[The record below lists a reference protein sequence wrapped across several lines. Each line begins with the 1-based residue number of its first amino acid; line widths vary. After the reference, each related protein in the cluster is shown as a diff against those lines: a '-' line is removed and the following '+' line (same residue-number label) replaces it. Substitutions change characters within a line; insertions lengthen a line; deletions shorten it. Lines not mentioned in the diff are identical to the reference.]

1 MTNFHIDATNLHW
14 LEGLDERQDH
24 CLHGHGVAVIGE
36 RTLEYDCTVSSTA
49 LYLLKSLTEDHIIYE
64 AANQMLPCCGHFMFP
79 DSSGE
84 NVHISGCPNG
94 IDWTVRHIAGAV
106 ELILEDGY
114 TVTVPMADYRRD
126 SRKNKYNPFL
136 AMGTGPD
143 LEKWESWLVL
153 EMARCTEYFEKLPLV
168 QDKPLLDSIL
178 YSGVWM
184 EFERLRPRKGRGGEE
199 ET

>member
-1 MTNFHIDATNLHW
+1 MTNFHIDATNLQW

-24 CLHGHGVAVIGE
+24 CLHGHGIAVIGE

-94 IDWTVRHIAGAV
+94 IDWTVRHIEGAV

-114 TVTVPMADYRRD
+114 TVTVPMGDYRREVLAFA
-126 SRKNKYNPFL
+126 RKIEDFYDRSLPKDVDTL
-136 AMGTGPD
+136 C
-143 LEKWESWLVL
+143 LEDG
-153 EMARCTEYFEKLPLV
+153 AYPLFW
-168 QDKPLLDSIL
+168 KE
-178 YSGVWM
+178 WH
-184 EFERLRPRKGRGGEE
+184 RRKEQACLTNGSM
-199 ET
+199 T